1 MIKNKVDKIIELIDF
16 LINLKI
22 WEDSLLSQNQI
33 NSLSSIKANIQD
45 IQDENQLDLILE
57 NLAKTINDLST
68 KTVNLKNNFFKQD
81 NIYTEKIER
90 YNEDKEI
97 INLFDTI

>member
-1 MIKNKVDKIIELIDF
+1 MINEKVDKILELIDF
-16 LINLKI
+16 ILGIKVGENN
-22 WEDSLLSQNQI
+22 LLSENQI
-33 NSLSSIKANIQD
+33 SSLSSIKASIKD

-68 KTVNLKNNFFKQD
+68 KTINLKRNLFRQD

-90 YNEDKEI
+90 YDEDKEI
-97 INLFDTI
+97 VNLFDTI